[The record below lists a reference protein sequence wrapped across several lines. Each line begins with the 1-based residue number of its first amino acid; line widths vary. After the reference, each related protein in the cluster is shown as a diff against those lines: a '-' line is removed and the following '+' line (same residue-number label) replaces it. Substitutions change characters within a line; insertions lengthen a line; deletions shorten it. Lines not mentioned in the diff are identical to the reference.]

1 MRSIRTILVR
11 NFVGAIFAIFLI
23 VYYLFN
29 VVTNNFISAEA
40 YRELSKGVFDI
51 ETFNIHS
58 GLFHLMTP
66 IESMPS
72 DASAIFIE
80 PSSNIIH
87 SAPIY
92 SVSID
97 TPNIIHSVPIDAPNI
112 IHIDDM
118 IISRLQ
124 YARPLSRVMIN
135 ADGIIINDNNEII
148 SPNIHF
154 LGEYAISEIMFLSN
168 YYVQNKNSFENSN
181 MVRVSGNNNTYYLMA
196 VSLTLTDDLNFS
208 VLFYTDITSAILFMG
223 NINQTLGILLFATG
237 IIGVLISAFMSSRIQ
252 KSIVRLCNYAEV
264 VGQGKFEEKVEIFD
278 YKEFSNLAQS
288 MNNMSNMLSAYENDQ
303 KQFFQNVSHE
313 LRTPLMSIQGY
324 AEGILENV
332 LEKGEAL
339 EIILSESAIM
349 AGLVSQLLYVSRM
362 DSGLDTLNI
371 TSVNIKNLLYDC
383 AGRVKILA
391 EKNNKEISFDFP
403 STDTEIKA
411 DEEKLQTA
419 IDNIISNCI
428 RYAKSKIEI
437 SYEIDKEN
445 QSITI
450 IISDDGNGINNDD
463 LPHIFKRFYKG
474 ANGNSGLGLAI
485 SNDIIKKL
493 GGKIIAE
500 NIFTDSDIPSGAKF
514 EIIVTLDSYALNM
527 H

>member
-1 MRSIRTILVR
+1 M
-11 NFVGAIFAIFLI
+11 
-23 VYYLFN
+23 FN

-40 YRELSKGVFDI
+40 YRELSRGVNDI
-51 ETFNIHS
+51 KNRSSTLNNNM
-58 GLFHLMTP
+58 FHFVVPNLHEP
-66 IESMPS
+66 PP
-72 DASAIFIE
+72 FIYEAFE
-80 PSSNIIH
+80 PTQLIW
-87 SAPIY
+87 
-92 SVSID
+92 
-97 TPNIIHSVPIDAPNI
+97 
-112 IHIDDM
+112 DDM
-118 IISRLQ
+118 ILSRVVRYAHPISRL
-124 YARPLSRVMIN
+124 MIN
-135 ADGIIINDNNEII
+135 ADSIVINDNNEIVAPI
-148 SPNIHF
+148 INVLSEN
-154 LGEYAISEIMFLSN
+154 AISKIMFLSN
-168 YYVQNKNSFENSN
+168 HYVNNKNSFENST
-181 MVRVSGNNNTYYLMA
+181 MIRVAEGNNTYYLMA
-196 VSLTLTDDLNFS
+196 VQLILAEDFTYS

-237 IIGVLISAFMSSRIQ
+237 IIGVLISVFMSSRIQ

-264 VGQGKFEEKVEIFD
+264 IGQGKFDEKVEIFD
-278 YKEFSNLAQS
+278 YKEFCNLAQS
-288 MNNMSNMLSAYENDQ
+288 MNNMSNMLSAYENNQ

-332 LEKGEAL
+332 LEKNEAL

-391 EKNNKEISFDFP
+391 EKNNKEISFNFP
-403 STDTEIKA
+403 NTKINETETEIKT

-437 SYEIDKEN
+437 SYQLDEEN
-445 QSITI
+445 LLIVI
-450 IISDDGNGINNDD
+450 ADDGNGINSDD
-463 LPHIFKRFYKG
+463 LPHIFERFYKG
-474 ANGNSGLGLAI
+474 VNGNSGLGLAI

-493 GGKIIAE
+493 GGNIIAE
-500 NIFTDSDIPSGAKF
+500 NIYNFNNPDNPIGAKF
-514 EIIVTLDSYALNM
+514 EILLPLD
-527 H
+527 